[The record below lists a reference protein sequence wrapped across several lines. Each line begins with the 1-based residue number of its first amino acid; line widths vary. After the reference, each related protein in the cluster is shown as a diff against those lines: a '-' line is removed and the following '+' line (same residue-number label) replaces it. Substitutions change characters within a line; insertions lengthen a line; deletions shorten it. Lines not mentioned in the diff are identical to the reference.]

1 MSFIK
6 ELDVVSI
13 FANLI
18 DNAFESC
25 ELSKEKKMY
34 LSINIFNE
42 SYLAIR
48 MDNSSDCQPKVIEGR
63 LQTHKLN
70 RTHMV

>member
-48 MDNSSDCQPKVIEGR
+48 MDNSSA
-63 LQTHKLN
+63 N
-70 RTHMV
+70 RRIYILRRQRNRG